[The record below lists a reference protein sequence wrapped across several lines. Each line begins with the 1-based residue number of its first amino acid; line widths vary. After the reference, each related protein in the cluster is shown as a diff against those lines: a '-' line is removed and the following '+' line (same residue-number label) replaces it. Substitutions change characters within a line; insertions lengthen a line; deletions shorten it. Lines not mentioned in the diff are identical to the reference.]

1 MIGNYAGRKMESLLF
16 VIFII
21 GVPAAALIGF
31 IVLLVK
37 FIKLRGSNAPKMN
50 KYKIDLIGT
59 GVILLVSGTV
69 FGVLLSAL
77 IALGNA
83 FSDGINHM

>member
-1 MIGNYAGRKMESLLF
+1 MESLLF

-21 GVPAAALIGF
+21 GLPVAALIGF
-31 IVLLVK
+31 IVSLVK
-37 FIKLRGSNAPKMN
+37 FIKLRKTNDPKKN

-59 GVILLVSGTV
+59 GVFLLVSGTI
-69 FGVLLSAL
+69 FGVLLGTL